1 MTARIPAR
9 SVVHRLPT
17 SPSARCRHYQSPP
30 PPPPASEP
38 EPALQHSI
46 RALFRRTAQP
56 VAVLTTLLPPSPSDP
71 GPPKPTY
78 HGATL
83 SSFTS
88 ISLAPLPLVAF
99 SLRLPSRAAQAIDR
113 SFSAAS
119 YPRASLVVNML
130 SAEQAELARHF
141 SRPDLYPEPWG
152 MHEFALS
159 EEGVPVFP
167 GSLGALSC
175 TPVTSFPLD
184 WGGLR
189 KLGVNVGPEM
199 VQESRENT
207 SELFIAQVVRVELK
221 NKHGSHPLLYQDRV
235 FKAVGE
241 ELPLSENGI
250 EKPAR

>member
-1 MTARIPAR
+1 MSRPSTART
-9 SVVHRLPT
+9 VVRRF
-17 SPSARCRHYQSPP
+17 PSLSRCTRHYHPS
-30 PPPPASEP
+30 PPPASEP

-56 VAVLTTLLPPSPSDP
+56 VAVLTTLRPPTASSEVGPSMP
-71 GPPKPTY
+71 AY

-99 SLRLPSRAAQAIDR
+99 SLRLPSRAAQAIDHA
-113 SFSAAS
+113 FSLGA

-130 SAEQAELARHF
+130 SAEQAGIARHF
-141 SRPDLYPEPWG
+141 SRPDLYPDPWE
-152 MHEFALS
+152 MHEYGLS

-175 TPVTSFPLD
+175 APVTSFPLD
-184 WGGLR
+184 WAGLR

-199 VQESRENT
+199 IEGTRENT
-207 SELFIAQVVRVELK
+207 SELFIAQVVRVELE
-221 NKHGSHPLLYQDRV
+221 NRHGSHPLLYQDRL
-235 FKAVGE
+235 FKSVGE
-241 ELPLSENGI
+241 ELPPPEEGP